1 MLLYSHVS
9 QLATLDLSNCIM
21 RYSLCTLNSEFPL
34 DWETFECYLFTVDN
48 LRGRHGEFTMSKE
61 SHMKVERSEI
71 SSAQNSPSLSLS
83 VSLYSAFASR
93 SLSLSLPPSYKFI
106 IRNHATHE
114 KPRQTDLSV
123 SRSNAL
129 RTYFSHLTAWSDHE
143 RREEQVNKRT
153 AER

>member
-61 SHMKVERSEI
+61 SHMKVERTEI
-71 SSAQNSPSLSLS
+71 SSAQNSPSLCFSVFRLCISLS
-83 VSLYSAFASR
+83 FPR
-93 SLSLSLPPSYKFI
+93 SYKFI